1 MNFVV
6 SGSIYSLMEKIFHNE
21 KEPLFGRADNIIKL
35 SAFSLNVLKKI
46 MKDYHPQY
54 TNDDLLALYSFSG
67 GVPKYVELF
76 CDNRVLTVDEM
87 IDFMV
92 RDNSPFTDEG
102 KNLLIEEFGK
112 NYGTYF
118 SILSAISGGYNTQTE
133 IEALLGEKSLGGY
146 LKRLIEDYNI
156 VVRQRPVFSK
166 EGSQTV
172 RYEICDNFIHFWFNY
187 FDRNRS
193 LIEIKNFVGLRKVIK
208 ADYPT
213 YSGKILEQYF
223 KKKYAESYEFR
234 LIGSWWEPKGNQN
247 EIDIVAIYLDNK
259 SAIVAEVKRQK
270 KNFKPELFQKKVE
283 HLENKVLAKYQINTV
298 CLSLEDM

>member
-193 LIEIKNFVGLRKVIK
+193 LIEIKNFVGLRKLIK

-223 KKKYAESYEFR
+223 KQKYAESYEFR

>member
-1 MNFVV
+1 
-6 SGSIYSLMEKIFHNE
+6 
-21 KEPLFGRADNIIKL
+21 
-35 SAFSLNVLKKI
+35 
-46 MKDYHPQY
+46 
-54 TNDDLLALYSFSG
+54 
-67 GVPKYVELF
+67 
-76 CDNRVLTVDEM
+76 M

-193 LIEIKNFVGLRKVIK
+193 LIEIKNFVGLRKLIK

-213 YSGKILEQYF
+213 YSGKSWNNISNKNML
-223 KKKYAESYEFR
+223 KVTSSVLLVR
-234 LIGSWWEPKGNQN
+234 GGSLK
-247 EIDIVAIYLDNK
+247 AIKTKLT
-259 SAIVAEVKRQK
+259 
-270 KNFKPELFQKKVE
+270 L
-283 HLENKVLAKYQINTV
+283 
-298 CLSLEDM
+298 

>member
-76 CDNRVLTVDEM
+76 CDNRVLTVDGM

-193 LIEIKNFVGLRKVIK
+193 LIEIKNFVGLRKLIK

-223 KKKYAESYEFR
+223 KQKYAESYEFR